1 MFDLLEAKLPA
12 FRKIM
17 FDCLT
22 LIIFDAPTPM
32 VCCQVTEEKRSA
44 NKVELRRRPFKES
57 DTLQDNAYDVVV
69 SLLFFY
75 FGTSKLWMLHDT
87 LIYNML

>member
-1 MFDLLEAKLPA
+1 MAICLICWRQSSQLFEKS
-12 FRKIM
+12 
-17 FDCLT
+17 CLT
-22 LIIFDAPTPM
+22 LSIFDAPTPM

-69 SLLFFY
+69 SCF
-75 FGTSKLWMLHDT
+75 ST
-87 LIYNML
+87 LEHQNCGCFMIL